1 MTTQAAEKKK
11 LRPSRFFVPVAG
23 VFGLALF
30 FWLLTAPGTD
40 RGPGPGTPAPPFEL
54 TDLGGRLVRLA
65 DYRGKVVLID
75 FWATWCVGCR
85 EELPALKALH
95 GKLSRKEFVIL
106 APSLDE
112 GAPEVLARYLIE
124 NSIPYT
130 VLFAEPDIIEDY
142 RIFGLPTKYLIN
154 KEGVVHRKYLSDT
167 PIAEV
172 EADILDLLKRTA

>member
-1 MTTQAAEKKK
+1 MTPHPASKSRLK
-11 LRPSRFFVPVAG
+11 PSRFAAPVAG
-23 VFGLALF
+23 VLGLGVF

-40 RGPGPGTPAPPFEL
+40 RGPEPGTPAPPFEL
-54 TDLGGRLVRLA
+54 TDLGGRSVRLA
-65 DYRGKVVLID
+65 DYRGKVVLVD

-85 EELPALKALH
+85 EEMPELKALYK
-95 GKLSRKEFVIL
+95 KLPKNKFALL

-112 GAPEVLARYLIE
+112 GGPEILALYMVE

-130 VLFAEPDIIEDY
+130 VLFAEPGIIEDY
-142 RIFGLPTKYLIN
+142 RVFGLPTKYLIN

-172 EADILDLLKRTA
+172 EADIRDLLKRTT